1 MVLGRVVG
9 AWGVRGW
16 VKVAPLGDGPEGLLA
31 QPAWWLGAPGGEG
44 RRRTVLEAR
53 AHSGTVVASL
63 DGCATPE
70 AAAELK
76 GCEVAVP
83 RSALPKAR
91 RGEVYLADLVGLDV
105 VSASGR
111 ALGTV
116 VAMEPYGAH
125 PLMRVRGGESGGDPA
140 GRLVPFVEPILMSV
154 DLAARRIEV
163 DWEPEY

>member
-105 VSASGR
+105 RLAIAEYLHAETGSPTFRPPQLLKKLVRAGKLGRKSGE
-111 ALGTV
+111 GF
-116 VAMEPYGAH
+116 YK
-125 PLMRVRGGESGGDPA
+125 
-140 GRLVPFVEPILMSV
+140 
-154 DLAARRIEV
+154 
-163 DWEPEY
+163 Y